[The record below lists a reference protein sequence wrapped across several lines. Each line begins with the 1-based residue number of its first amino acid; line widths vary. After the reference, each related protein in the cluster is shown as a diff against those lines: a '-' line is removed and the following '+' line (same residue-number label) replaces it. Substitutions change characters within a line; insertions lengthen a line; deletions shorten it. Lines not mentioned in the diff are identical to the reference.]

1 MDHLLHLDT
10 DVVCLL
16 AKLNSYDYIIVGS
29 GFGGGPLAEQ
39 LVSQQYK
46 VLLIERGSV
55 IFSTHV
61 LNTSRPYFNRG
72 ASNSPEGNER
82 VYDAVKAKV
91 QCTDRSDSYVGGP
104 VYCVG
109 GRSNLW
115 GTWIPEIGD
124 ETLGAFFPTDV
135 VDYLKGDLV
144 QGYKKAFRYLT
155 DSQPGDVIYPEG
167 DGKHE
172 VSASEIGD
180 ANQMLNNALSGSKFD
195 LMPIAAQFNAPAP
208 YKFAQGAYSTTLSI
222 INRMYANDQYLS
234 VLLNT
239 EVIAVQH
246 TASNTFNKSVNAL
259 KIRDKATN
267 TIKELDVG
275 RAKVILSAGTIG
287 TASIALNS
295 GLDHLNPLVGKGL
308 IDHNVCYVRFAKQKS
323 DNVTSKPLNL
333 KTHLKVGGEECLVT
347 VTINA
352 NFFLAGSSATLNTTH
367 FYRHDGT
374 LMSPTK
380 DAADEKENFDTI
392 CVLFEFVGK
401 LDDENSVLSL
411 PGLDPVLDIRRPP
424 IKHEVQCAMEDI
436 IRRVRD
442 AFVGV
447 KPNQATYA
455 DPGVCPDPGLR
466 PQHLGFGVF
475 SHECGTMRMDGPKG
489 PGVVDSNLKVK
500 GLDNLW
506 HSNVAMSTQQLAK
519 DQPAGFSNRI
529 ERVAIVG
536 AGGRQGA
543 QITEQLLKT
552 GKHAITALTRIG
564 STSKL
569 PENVRTIPVNYED
582 EESIASA
589 LKDHQLLIIT
599 LAVTVDP
606 EVHHRIVRAAGKAGI
621 RYIIPN
627 IYAANVIIENQGAVD
642 DFFPAAPP
650 INLLKEIERVG
661 VSSWILLVGGVWF
674 DYSLPSG
681 DSFMGFDIDNRRAT
695 LFDDGEAKIN
705 TSTLAQF
712 GRAAAAIASLKE
724 FPDNEDDKSPSIAQF
739 RNKPVYLSSFYVS
752 QKDILKGIQRVTS
765 TTDEDWE
772 IKYESSADRIENGKA
787 MGRSGNIMGLVQA
800 YYSFIFSP
808 EGQKLKTQDK
818 LHNELLGLPVED
830 LDKVVKDCV
839 DRAENKF
846 RPLYQQAAHIAS
858 ATSTASASRGTDKP
872 KLRTSNF
879 GYTMS
884 FGFGVGDFIAVGELC
899 WKIYTRVYTVSRDAP
914 EELRALIQ
922 ELGNL
927 SNTVNLLN
935 EEVQDQE
942 EWIKRAGE
950 RRLEYTC
957 KVMGQVKA
965 TLQKMDRLADKYAE
979 LGKGHGLEG
988 SRRPFRIQWNRVK
1001 FAFEVSSINE
1011 LRAKLDELR
1020 RLMIG
1025 HRISPEGPLLNA
1037 PLDEEDRAEL
1047 SAAFLRNAEMS
1058 NRPWASIAIDD
1069 WLQAGKWWLLKVRS
1083 QMNRLTEGTEIKVH
1097 AYINLLKA
1105 CWILADIVSIHPQR
1119 VHLGASNDR
1128 RNEDIRNFSQVA
1140 KRSLEKFPVFEFQL
1154 RDVEDNI
1161 MNIWP
1166 RSPPLG
1172 TIAPRRQFGIH
1183 RDNLGLQTPH
1193 GEILFQCFAEIHRT
1207 TEGTMDTESTSEE
1220 CFLVLEVP
1228 RQGIYLNVRLESFV
1242 AHDICRMKNIELL
1255 LEGFK
1260 AGASLRGAL
1269 VQTAFLRLDRNF
1281 LYYMVHYMDYR
1292 DSWLPDDVLIM
1303 VEAALSSDDVA
1314 YLSLILEH
1322 ISTIE
1327 LSKQQPKICQLVY
1340 CSGNLGY
1347 IDAMLQVV
1355 IPRPADIAAT
1365 LAWAMAALSEA
1376 EHMMG

>member
-1 MDHLLHLDT
+1 MEHLLHLDT

-61 LNTSRPYFNRG
+61 LNTSRPYFSRG

-172 VSASEIGD
+172 VSATEIGD
-180 ANQMLNNALSGSKFD
+180 ANQMLENALSGSKFD

-259 KIRDKATN
+259 KIRDKSTN

-323 DNVTSKPLNL
+323 DTVTSKPLNL

-367 FYRHDGT
+367 FYRRDGT

-506 HSNVAMSTQQLAK
+506 VCDLSVLPVSPEANPSLTLAALSLRLAEHLCAFIRTSNLAMSTQQFAK
-519 DQPAGFSNRI
+519 DQPEGFSNRI
-529 ERVAIVG
+529 ERVTIVG

-552 GKHAITALTRIG
+552 GKHSITALTRFG

-569 PENVRTIPVNYED
+569 PDNVKSIPVDYED
-582 EESIASA
+582 EKSIASA
-589 LKDHQLLIIT
+589 LRDQQLLIIT

-627 IYAANVIIENQGAVD
+627 IYAANVVIENQGSVD

-650 INLLKEIERVG
+650 INLIKEIERVG
-661 VSSWILLVGGVWF
+661 VSAWILLVGGVWF

-681 DSFMGFDIDNRRAT
+681 ESFMGFDIDNRKAT
-695 LFDDGEAKIN
+695 LFDNGEAKIN

-724 FPDNEDDKSPSIAQF
+724 LPDDEDDKSSTIVHF
-739 RNKPVYLSSFYVS
+739 CNKPVYLSSFYVS
-752 QKDILKGIQRVTS
+752 QKDILRSIQRVTN
-765 TTDEDWE
+765 TTDADWE
-772 IKYESSADRIENGKA
+772 ITYESSADRIENGKA

-818 LHNELLGLPVED
+818 LHNELLGLPEED
-830 LDKVVKDCV
+830 LDEVVKDCV
-839 DRAENKF
+839 EGA
-846 RPLYQQAAHIAS
+846 P
-858 ATSTASASRGTDKP
+858 ASRGTYQRN
-872 KLRTSNF
+872 LGTSNF
-879 GYTMS
+879 FQTMS

-899 WKIYTRVYTVSRDAP
+899 WKIYTRVYKVSRDAP

-935 EEVQDQE
+935 EEVRDQE

-965 TLQKMDRLADKYAE
+965 TVQKMDRLADKYAE
-979 LGKGHGLEG
+979 LGKGDALEG

-1020 RLMIG
+1020 NLMIG

-1037 PLDEEDRAEL
+1037 PLDDGDRAEL
-1047 SAAFLRNAEMS
+1047 SAAFLRSAEIG

-1083 QMNRLTEGTEIKVH
+1083 QMNHFTEGTKIQVH

-1128 RNEDIRNFSQVA
+1128 RSEDIRNLSQVA
-1140 KRSLEKFPVFEFQL
+1140 KRSLENFPVFEFQL
-1154 RDVEDNI
+1154 RDVEDNTI
-1161 MNIWP
+1161 NIWP
-1166 RSPPLG
+1166 QLPPLG
-1172 TIAPRRQFGIH
+1172 ATAPPRQFGIN
-1183 RDNLGLQTPH
+1183 RDNLGLQTSP
-1193 GEILFQCFAEIHRT
+1193 GEVLFQCFAQIHRT
-1207 TEGTMDTESTSEE
+1207 TEGTVDTESTCEE
-1220 CFLVLEVP
+1220 CFLILEVP
-1228 RQGIYLNVRLESFV
+1228 RQGIYLNVVLKNFV
-1242 AHDICRMKNIELL
+1242 AHDLCKMKLEPEDDSVGNDDLWIFLETLEERLGSTVKILNIQGKLRC
-1255 LEGFK
+1255 LEGYPM
-1260 AGASLRGAL
+1260 GIP
-1269 VQTAFLRLDRNF
+1269 T
-1281 LYYMVHYMDYR
+1281 
-1292 DSWLPDDVLIM
+1292 VL
-1303 VEAALSSDDVA
+1303 L
-1314 YLSLILEH
+1314 
-1322 ISTIE
+1322 
-1327 LSKQQPKICQLVY
+1327 
-1340 CSGNLGY
+1340 
-1347 IDAMLQVV
+1347 
-1355 IPRPADIAAT
+1355 
-1365 LAWAMAALSEA
+1365 
-1376 EHMMG
+1376 

>member
-1 MDHLLHLDT
+1 MEHLLHLDT

-124 ETLGAFFPTDV
+124 ETLGAFFPSDV
-135 VDYLKGDLV
+135 VGYLKGDLV

-155 DSQPGDVIYPEG
+155 DSQPGDVIYLEG

-172 VSASEIGD
+172 RHI
-180 ANQMLNNALSGSKFD
+180 
-195 LMPIAAQFNAPAP
+195 
-208 YKFAQGAYSTTLSI
+208 KFAQGAYSTTLSI

-259 KIRDKATN
+259 KIRDKSAN

-323 DNVTSKPLNL
+323 DTVTSKPLNL

-367 FYRHDGT
+367 FYRRDGT

-401 LDDENSVLSL
+401 LDDGNSVLSL

-489 PGVVDSNLKVK
+489 PGAVDSNLKVK

-506 HSNVAMSTQQLAK
+506 VCDLSVLPVSPEANPSLTLAALSLRLAEHLC
-519 DQPAGFSNRI
+519 DQPAGFSNHI

-552 GKHAITALTRIG
+552 GKHTVTALTRIG
-564 STSKL
+564 SSSKL
-569 PENVRTIPVNYED
+569 PENVRVIPVNYED
-582 EESIASA
+582 EEALASV
-589 LKDHQLLIIT
+589 LKDQQLLVIT

-627 IYAANVIIENQGAVD
+627 IYAANVVIENQGSVD

-681 DSFMGFDIDNRRAT
+681 ESFMGFDIDNRKVT

-724 FPDNEDDKSPSIAQF
+724 FPDNEDDRSPTIAQF
-739 RNKPVYLSSFYVS
+739 RNKPVYLSSFYVN
-752 QKDILKGIQRVTS
+752 QKDILRSIQRVTN
-765 TTDEDWE
+765 TTDADWE

-808 EGQKLKTQDK
+808 EGQKLKTQNK
-818 LHNELLGLPVED
+818 LHNELLGLPEED
-830 LDKVVKDCV
+830 LDQVVKDCV
-839 DRAENKF
+839 ERAENKF
-846 RPLYQQAAHIAS
+846 RPL
-858 ATSTASASRGTDKP
+858 
-872 KLRTSNF
+872 
-879 GYTMS
+879 
-884 FGFGVGDFIAVGELC
+884 
-899 WKIYTRVYTVSRDAP
+899 
-914 EELRALIQ
+914 
-922 ELGNL
+922 
-927 SNTVNLLN
+927 
-935 EEVQDQE
+935 
-942 EWIKRAGE
+942 
-950 RRLEYTC
+950 
-957 KVMGQVKA
+957 
-965 TLQKMDRLADKYAE
+965 
-979 LGKGHGLEG
+979 
-988 SRRPFRIQWNRVK
+988 
-1001 FAFEVSSINE
+1001 
-1011 LRAKLDELR
+1011 
-1020 RLMIG
+1020 
-1025 HRISPEGPLLNA
+1025 
-1037 PLDEEDRAEL
+1037 
-1047 SAAFLRNAEMS
+1047 
-1058 NRPWASIAIDD
+1058 
-1069 WLQAGKWWLLKVRS
+1069 
-1083 QMNRLTEGTEIKVH
+1083 
-1097 AYINLLKA
+1097 
-1105 CWILADIVSIHPQR
+1105 
-1119 VHLGASNDR
+1119 
-1128 RNEDIRNFSQVA
+1128 
-1140 KRSLEKFPVFEFQL
+1140 
-1154 RDVEDNI
+1154 
-1161 MNIWP
+1161 
-1166 RSPPLG
+1166 
-1172 TIAPRRQFGIH
+1172 
-1183 RDNLGLQTPH
+1183 
-1193 GEILFQCFAEIHRT
+1193 
-1207 TEGTMDTESTSEE
+1207 
-1220 CFLVLEVP
+1220 
-1228 RQGIYLNVRLESFV
+1228 
-1242 AHDICRMKNIELL
+1242 
-1255 LEGFK
+1255 
-1260 AGASLRGAL
+1260 
-1269 VQTAFLRLDRNF
+1269 
-1281 LYYMVHYMDYR
+1281 
-1292 DSWLPDDVLIM
+1292 
-1303 VEAALSSDDVA
+1303 
-1314 YLSLILEH
+1314 
-1322 ISTIE
+1322 
-1327 LSKQQPKICQLVY
+1327 
-1340 CSGNLGY
+1340 
-1347 IDAMLQVV
+1347 
-1355 IPRPADIAAT
+1355 
-1365 LAWAMAALSEA
+1365 
-1376 EHMMG
+1376 

>member
-1 MDHLLHLDT
+1 MEHLLHLDT

-180 ANQMLNNALSGSKFD
+180 ANEMLNNALSGSKFD

-367 FYRHDGT
+367 FYRRDGT

-506 HSNVAMSTQQLAK
+506 VCDLSVLPVSPEANPSLTLAALSLRLAEHLC

-529 ERVAIVG
+529 KRVAIVR

-552 GKHAITALTRIG
+552 GKHTITALTRIG

-569 PENVRTIPVNYED
+569 PHNVKAILVNYED
-582 EESIASA
+582 EESLASA
-589 LKDHQLLIIT
+589 LQDQQLLVIT

-627 IYAANVIIENQGAVD
+627 IYAANVVIENQGAVD

-681 DSFMGFDIDNRRAT
+681 ESFLGFDIDNRKAT
-695 LFDDGEAKIN
+695 LFDGDEAKIN

-712 GRAAAAIASLKE
+712 GRTAAAIASLKE
-724 FPDNEDDKSPSIAQF
+724 LLNDEDDKSPTIRQF
-739 RNKPVYLSSFYVS
+739 KNN
-752 QKDILKGIQRVTS
+752 
-765 TTDEDWE
+765 WE
-772 IKYESSADRIENGKA
+772 INYESSADRIENGKA

-808 EGQKLKTQDK
+808 EGQKLRTQDR
-818 LHNELLGLPVED
+818 LHNELLGLPEED
-830 LDKVVKDCV
+830 LDGVVSACV
-839 DRAENKF
+839 ENAENK
-846 RPLYQQAAHIAS
+846 Y
-858 ATSTASASRGTDKP
+858 KP
-872 KLRTSNF
+872 
-879 GYTMS
+879 
-884 FGFGVGDFIAVGELC
+884 
-899 WKIYTRVYTVSRDAP
+899 
-914 EELRALIQ
+914 
-922 ELGNL
+922 
-927 SNTVNLLN
+927 
-935 EEVQDQE
+935 
-942 EWIKRAGE
+942 
-950 RRLEYTC
+950 
-957 KVMGQVKA
+957 
-965 TLQKMDRLADKYAE
+965 
-979 LGKGHGLEG
+979 
-988 SRRPFRIQWNRVK
+988 
-1001 FAFEVSSINE
+1001 
-1011 LRAKLDELR
+1011 
-1020 RLMIG
+1020 
-1025 HRISPEGPLLNA
+1025 
-1037 PLDEEDRAEL
+1037 
-1047 SAAFLRNAEMS
+1047 
-1058 NRPWASIAIDD
+1058 
-1069 WLQAGKWWLLKVRS
+1069 S
-1083 QMNRLTEGTEIKVH
+1083 Q
-1097 AYINLLKA
+1097 
-1105 CWILADIVSIHPQR
+1105 
-1119 VHLGASNDR
+1119 
-1128 RNEDIRNFSQVA
+1128 
-1140 KRSLEKFPVFEFQL
+1140 
-1154 RDVEDNI
+1154 
-1161 MNIWP
+1161 
-1166 RSPPLG
+1166 
-1172 TIAPRRQFGIH
+1172 
-1183 RDNLGLQTPH
+1183 
-1193 GEILFQCFAEIHRT
+1193 
-1207 TEGTMDTESTSEE
+1207 
-1220 CFLVLEVP
+1220 
-1228 RQGIYLNVRLESFV
+1228 
-1242 AHDICRMKNIELL
+1242 
-1255 LEGFK
+1255 
-1260 AGASLRGAL
+1260 
-1269 VQTAFLRLDRNF
+1269 
-1281 LYYMVHYMDYR
+1281 
-1292 DSWLPDDVLIM
+1292 
-1303 VEAALSSDDVA
+1303 
-1314 YLSLILEH
+1314 
-1322 ISTIE
+1322 
-1327 LSKQQPKICQLVY
+1327 
-1340 CSGNLGY
+1340 
-1347 IDAMLQVV
+1347 
-1355 IPRPADIAAT
+1355 
-1365 LAWAMAALSEA
+1365 
-1376 EHMMG
+1376 